1 MLRKTFFL
9 INGKNMKVI
18 ILAGGFGSRLSE
30 YTESIPKPMVKIGN
44 KPILFHIM
52 NYYYKFGFK
61 EFIIALGYKSEII
74 KEYFL
79 NYSALN
85 SSFTINLK
93 NNNIQIHSKIKLD
106 WTVSLVDTGLNTMT
120 GGRLLRLK
128 EYIGKNNFMLT
139 YGDGL
144 SNIDISK
151 LNKFHRLNKKIVTVS
166 AVRPI
171 ARFGELNIKNDH
183 VKSFQEKPQISDGWI
198 NGGFFVMEPEFL
210 NLIKNDE
217 TILEKEPLEK
227 AVKMKELSAY
237 KHEGFWQCM
246 DTKRDRDRLEEI
258 YNSGSAPW
266 I

>member
-1 MLRKTFFL
+1 
-9 INGKNMKVI
+9 MKVI

-93 NNNIQIHSKIKLD
+93 NNDIQIHSKIKLD

-171 ARFGELNIKNDH
+171 ARFGELNIKNDY

-266 I
+266 L

>member
-1 MLRKTFFL
+1 MLRKTSFL

-93 NNNIQIHSKIKLD
+93 NNDIQIHSKIKLD

-151 LNKFHRLNKKIVTVS
+151 FPRE
-166 AVRPI
+166 R
-171 ARFGELNIKNDH
+171 
-183 VKSFQEKPQISDGWI
+183 
-198 NGGFFVMEPEFL
+198 
-210 NLIKNDE
+210 
-217 TILEKEPLEK
+217 
-227 AVKMKELSAY
+227 
-237 KHEGFWQCM
+237 
-246 DTKRDRDRLEEI
+246 KRASR
-258 YNSGSAPW
+258 SKVQ
-266 I
+266 

>member
-1 MLRKTFFL
+1 MLKNFFL

-93 NNNIQIHSKIKLD
+93 IITFK
-106 WTVSLVDTGLNTMT
+106 
-120 GGRLLRLK
+120 
-128 EYIGKNNFMLT
+128 YI
-139 YGDGL
+139 
-144 SNIDISK
+144 
-151 LNKFHRLNKKIVTVS
+151 
-166 AVRPI
+166 
-171 ARFGELNIKNDH
+171 
-183 VKSFQEKPQISDGWI
+183 VK
-198 NGGFFVMEPEFL
+198 
-210 NLIKNDE
+210 
-217 TILEKEPLEK
+217 
-227 AVKMKELSAY
+227 
-237 KHEGFWQCM
+237 
-246 DTKRDRDRLEEI
+246 
-258 YNSGSAPW
+258 
-266 I
+266 

>member
-1 MLRKTFFL
+1 
-9 INGKNMKVI
+9 MKVI

-93 NNNIQIHSKIKLD
+93 NNDIQIHSKIKLD

-171 ARFGELNIKNDH
+171 ARFGELNIKNDY

-258 YNSGSAPW
+258 YYNGTAPW
-266 I
+266 L

>member
-1 MLRKTFFL
+1 
-9 INGKNMKVI
+9 
-18 ILAGGFGSRLSE
+18 
-30 YTESIPKPMVKIGN
+30 
-44 KPILFHIM
+44 M

-93 NNNIQIHSKIKLD
+93 NNDIQIHSKIKLD

-171 ARFGELNIKNDH
+171 ARFGELNIKNDY

-258 YNSGSAPW
+258 YYNGTAPW
-266 I
+266 L

>member
-1 MLRKTFFL
+1 
-9 INGKNMKVI
+9 MKVI

-30 YTESIPKPMVKIGN
+30 YTESIPKPMVTIGN

-93 NNNIQIHSKIKLD
+93 NNDIQIHGKIKLD

-139 YGDGL
+139 YIIHSL
-144 SNIDISK
+144 
-151 LNKFHRLNKKIVTVS
+151 LFTFRL
-166 AVRPI
+166 
-171 ARFGELNIKNDH
+171 
-183 VKSFQEKPQISDGWI
+183 Q
-198 NGGFFVMEPEFL
+198 
-210 NLIKNDE
+210 
-217 TILEKEPLEK
+217 
-227 AVKMKELSAY
+227 
-237 KHEGFWQCM
+237 
-246 DTKRDRDRLEEI
+246 
-258 YNSGSAPW
+258 
-266 I
+266 